1 MKFVIA
7 PDSFKESMS
16 AIEASLQIQEAIHDY
31 DASFITQ
38 CLPMADGGEGTLET
52 LMSRLSGQIK
62 MYEVTGV

>member
-1 MKFVIA
+1 MMKFVIA

-38 CLPMADGGEGTLET
+38 CLPMAD
-52 LMSRLSGQIK
+52 
-62 MYEVTGV
+62 